1 MKRILY
7 SLILALGFSACAP
20 LLAPPK
26 EGIEGIPGWVRRRDR
41 EERAIANRQIEAA
54 RQRQELRAARAKAEE
69 DRVAAEA
76 AAKQAELEA
85 AFAAGA
91 HAAAEGSAVGE
102 TVVDTAN
109 GSGEGSGSTEVAKS
123 EPVSAGSGEGSGSTE
138 VAQSEPAS
146 PGSGEG
152 SGATEV
158 AKSEPVS
165 AGSGEGSG
173 AAEVAKSEPVKTEA
187 AKSEAAK
194 TEPASAGSGE
204 GSGATEVAKTE
215 PAKTEP
221 AKTEAA
227 KSEAA
232 KSEAAKTE
240 PAKTE
245 PAKTE
250 AAKVE
255 PEPEVAP
262 VAPRR
267 EREVQTL
274 GVVQTLGRAGS
285 YFIPERV
292 SGDVPLLILFHGPGD
307 SGALIA
313 EPFVDQ
319 ARAHGFAILAIDAVN
334 RENGVWAFEV
344 NNAIVHRTKE
354 LQFLAKAM
362 EWMTQARGVTFD
374 KSKTL
379 VAGYSQ
385 GASIAAW
392 VGTNERFV
400 SHFALL
406 HGGFLSDGIG
416 YEVRPVWLST
426 GDTDDFRTPAIHAS
440 TARALSALGLKDLT
454 KRIFHTDTSLSKEEC
469 ESLISWWLGLPD
481 APVEAPAAAPA
492 P

>member
-26 EGIEGIPGWVRRRDR
+26 EGIEGIPSWVRRRDR

-54 RQRQELRAARAKAEE
+54 RQRQELRAARAKAEQE
-69 DRVAAEA
+69 RMAAEA
-76 AAKQAELEA
+76 AAREAELA
-85 AFAAGA
+85 AALAAGE
-91 HAAAEGSAVGE
+91 HAVAEGSAVAE

-109 GSGEGSGSTEVAKS
+109 GSGEGSGAAEIATS
-123 EPVSAGSGEGSGSTE
+123 EPVSS
-138 VAQSEPAS
+138 
-146 PGSGEG
+146 GSGEG

-158 AKSEPVS
+158 ATSEPVS
-165 AGSGEGSG
+165 SGSGEGSG
-173 AAEVAKSEPVKTEA
+173 TTEIATSEP
-187 AKSEAAK
+187 AK
-194 TEPASAGSGE
+194 TEPVSSGSGE
-204 GSGATEVAKTE
+204 GSGTAEVATTEQPATEPTKPE
-215 PAKTEP
+215 PAKPEP
-221 AKTEAA
+221 AKPEVATA
-227 KSEAA
+227 
-232 KSEAAKTE
+232 
-240 PAKTE
+240 
-245 PAKTE
+245 
-250 AAKVE
+250 
-255 PEPEVAP
+255 EPEVVP

-267 EREVQTL
+267 ERDVQPL

-285 YFIPERV
+285 YFIPENLT
-292 SGDVPLLILFHGPGD
+292 GAVPLLILFHGPGD

-319 ARAHGFAILAIDAVN
+319 ARAHGFVILAIDAVN
-334 RENGVWAFEV
+334 KENSVWAFEV

-362 EWMTQARGVTFD
+362 EWMTQTQRVTFD

-400 SHFALL
+400 SHLGLL
-406 HGGFLSDGIG
+406 HGGFLSEGIG

-426 GDTDDFRTPAIHAS
+426 GDKDDFRTPVIHAS
-440 TARALSALGLKDLT
+440 TARALRLLGLKDLT
-454 KRIFHTDTSLSKEEC
+454 SRVFKTDISLSKEEC
-469 ESLISWWLGLPD
+469 ESLIGWWLGLSATD
-481 APVEAPAAAPA
+481 TVAPVEAPAK
-492 P
+492 

>member
-26 EGIEGIPGWVRRRDR
+26 EGIEGVPAWVRRRDR

-69 DRVAAEA
+69 ERLAAEA
-76 AAKQAELEA
+76 ASKQAELA
-85 AFAAGA
+85 AEL
-91 HAAAEGSAVGE
+91 AAAEHAESEGSAVAE

-109 GSGEGSGSTEVAKS
+109 GSGEGSG
-123 EPVSAGSGEGSGSTE
+123 
-138 VAQSEPAS
+138 
-146 PGSGEG
+146 
-152 SGATEV
+152 ATEV
-158 AKSEPVS
+158 ANTEPS
-165 AGSGEGSG
+165 
-173 AAEVAKSEPVKTEA
+173 
-187 AKSEAAK
+187 K
-194 TEPASAGSGE
+194 TEPSK
-204 GSGATEVAKTE
+204 TEVVTA
-215 PAKTEP
+215 
-221 AKTEAA
+221 
-227 KSEAA
+227 
-232 KSEAAKTE
+232 
-240 PAKTE
+240 
-245 PAKTE
+245 
-250 AAKVE
+250 
-255 PEPEVAP
+255 EPEVVP

-267 EREVQTL
+267 ERDVQTL

-285 YFIPERV
+285 YFIPEKL

-319 ARAHGFAILAIDAVN
+319 ARSHGFAILAIDAVN
-334 RENGVWAFEV
+334 KENSVWAFEV
-344 NNAIVHRTKE
+344 NAAIVHRTKE

-362 EWMTQARGVTFD
+362 EWMTQTQGVTFD

-400 SHFALL
+400 SHFGLL

-426 GDTDDFRTPAIHAS
+426 GDTDDFRTPVIHAS
-440 TARALSALGLKDLT
+440 TARALRLLGLKDLT
-454 KRIFHTDTSLSKEEC
+454 SRVFKTDISLSKEEC
-469 ESLISWWLGLPD
+469 ESLISWWLGLPA
-481 APVEAPAAAPA
+481 APVVAPPAAPTK
-492 P
+492 

>member
-26 EGIEGIPGWVRRRDR
+26 EGIEGIPSWVRRRDR

-54 RQRQELRAARAKAEE
+54 RQRQELRAARAKAEQE
-69 DRVAAEA
+69 RTAAEA
-76 AAKQAELEA
+76 AAREAELA
-85 AFAAGA
+85 AALAAGE
-91 HAAAEGSAVGE
+91 HAVAEGSAVAE
-102 TVVDTAN
+102 TVVDMAN
-109 GSGEGSGSTEVAKS
+109 GSGEGSGTTEVAKT
-123 EPVSAGSGEGSGSTE
+123 EPVSSGSGEGSGT
-138 VAQSEPAS
+138 
-146 PGSGEG
+146 
-152 SGATEV
+152 
-158 AKSEPVS
+158 
-165 AGSGEGSG
+165 
-173 AAEVAKSEPVKTEA
+173 
-187 AKSEAAK
+187 
-194 TEPASAGSGE
+194 
-204 GSGATEVAKTE
+204 TEVAKTE

-221 AKTEAA
+221 
-227 KSEAA
+227 S
-232 KSEAAKTE
+232 KTE
-240 PAKTE
+240 PSKTE
-245 PAKTE
+245 V
-250 AAKVE
+250 AKVE
-255 PEPEVAP
+255 PEPELAP

-267 EREVQTL
+267 ERDVQPL

-285 YFIPERV
+285 YFIPENI
-292 SGDVPLLILFHGPGD
+292 SGAVPLLILFHGPGD

-319 ARAHGFAILAIDAVN
+319 ARALGFAILAIDAVN
-334 RENGVWAFEV
+334 RENGVWAFEG

-362 EWMTQARGVTFD
+362 EWMTQTQGVTFD

-400 SHFALL
+400 SHLGLL

-426 GDTDDFRTPAIHAS
+426 GDKDDFRTPVIHAS
-440 TARALSALGLKDLT
+440 TARALRTLGLKDLT
-454 KRIFHTDTSLSKEEC
+454 SRVFKTDISLSKEEC
-469 ESLISWWLGLPD
+469 ESLIGWWLGLSVTD
-481 APVEAPAAAPA
+481 TVAPATAPA
-492 P
+492 K

>member
-26 EGIEGIPGWVRRRDR
+26 EGIEGIPSWVRRRDR

-54 RQRQELRAARAKAEE
+54 RQRQELRAARAKAEQE
-69 DRVAAEA
+69 RMAAEA
-76 AAKQAELEA
+76 AAREAELA
-85 AFAAGA
+85 AALAAGE
-91 HAAAEGSAVGE
+91 HAVAEGSAVAE

-109 GSGEGSGSTEVAKS
+109 GSGEGSGATEIATS
-123 EPVSAGSGEGSGSTE
+123 EPVSSGSGEGSGTTE
-138 VAQSEPAS
+138 VAQTEPS
-146 PGSGEG
+146 KTEPVSSGSGEG
-152 SGATEV
+152 SGTTEV
-158 AKSEPVS
+158 AKTEPAKTEVAKVEPVS
-165 AGSGEGSG
+165 SGSGEGSG
-173 AAEVAKSEPVKTEA
+173 T
-187 AKSEAAK
+187 
-194 TEPASAGSGE
+194 
-204 GSGATEVAKTE
+204 TEVAKTE

-221 AKTEAA
+221 AKTEV
-227 KSEAA
+227 
-232 KSEAAKTE
+232 
-240 PAKTE
+240 
-245 PAKTE
+245 
-250 AAKVE
+250 AKVE
-255 PEPEVAP
+255 PEPELAP

-267 EREVQTL
+267 ERDVQPL

-285 YFIPERV
+285 YFIPENI
-292 SGDVPLLILFHGPGD
+292 SGALPLLILFHGPGD

-334 RENGVWAFEV
+334 KENSVWAFEV

-362 EWMTQARGVTFD
+362 EWMTQAQGVTFD

-400 SHFALL
+400 SHLGLL

-426 GDTDDFRTPAIHAS
+426 GDKDDFRTPVIHAS
-440 TARALSALGLKDLT
+440 TARALRTLGLKDLT
-454 KRIFHTDTSLSKEEC
+454 SRVFKTDISLSKEEC
-469 ESLISWWLGLPD
+469 ESLIGWWLGLSVTD
-481 APVEAPAAAPA
+481 TVAPATAPA
-492 P
+492 K

>member
-26 EGIEGIPGWVRRRDR
+26 EGIEGIPSWVRRRDR

-54 RQRQELRAARAKAEE
+54 RQRQELRAARAKAEQE
-69 DRVAAEA
+69 RMAAEA
-76 AAKQAELEA
+76 AAREAELA
-85 AFAAGA
+85 AALAAGE
-91 HAAAEGSAVGE
+91 HAVAEGSAVAE

-109 GSGEGSGSTEVAKS
+109 GSGEGSGATEVATS
-123 EPVSAGSGEGSGSTE
+123 EPVSS
-138 VAQSEPAS
+138 
-146 PGSGEG
+146 GSGEG

-158 AKSEPVS
+158 ATSEPVS
-165 AGSGEGSG
+165 SGSGEGSG
-173 AAEVAKSEPVKTEA
+173 TTEIATSEP
-187 AKSEAAK
+187 AK
-194 TEPASAGSGE
+194 TEPVSSGSGE
-204 GSGATEVAKTE
+204 GSGTTEIATSE

-221 AKTEAA
+221 VSSGSGEGSGTAEVATTEQPATEPT
-227 KSEAA
+227 KP
-232 KSEAAKTE
+232 E
-240 PAKTE
+240 PAKPE
-245 PAKTE
+245 PAKPEVAT
-250 AAKVE
+250 A
-255 PEPEVAP
+255 EPEVVP

-267 EREVQTL
+267 ERDVQPL

-285 YFIPERV
+285 YFIPENLT
-292 SGDVPLLILFHGPGD
+292 GAVPLLILFHGPGD

-319 ARAHGFAILAIDAVN
+319 ARAHGFVILAIDAVN
-334 RENGVWAFEV
+334 KENSVWAFEV

-362 EWMTQARGVTFD
+362 EWMTQTQRVTFD

-400 SHFALL
+400 SHLGLL
-406 HGGFLSDGIG
+406 HGGFLSEGIG

-426 GDTDDFRTPAIHAS
+426 GDKDDFRTPVIHAS
-440 TARALSALGLKDLT
+440 TARALRLLGLKDLT
-454 KRIFHTDTSLSKEEC
+454 SRVFKTDISLSKEEC
-469 ESLISWWLGLPD
+469 ESLIGWWLGLSATD
-481 APVEAPAAAPA
+481 TVAPVEAPAK
-492 P
+492 

>member
-26 EGIEGIPGWVRRRDR
+26 EGIEGVPAWVRRRDR

-69 DRVAAEA
+69 ERLAAEA
-76 AAKQAELEA
+76 ASKQAELA
-85 AFAAGA
+85 AEL
-91 HAAAEGSAVGE
+91 AAAEHAESEGSAVAE

-109 GSGEGSGSTEVAKS
+109 
-123 EPVSAGSGEGSGSTE
+123 
-138 VAQSEPAS
+138 
-146 PGSGEG
+146 
-152 SGATEV
+152 
-158 AKSEPVS
+158 
-165 AGSGEGSG
+165 
-173 AAEVAKSEPVKTEA
+173 
-187 AKSEAAK
+187 
-194 TEPASAGSGE
+194 GSGE

-221 AKTEAA
+221 VSSGSGEGSGATEV
-227 KSEAA
+227 
-232 KSEAAKTE
+232 AKTE
-240 PAKTE
+240 PSKTE
-245 PAKTE
+245 PASEGSGATEVANTEPSKTE
-250 AAKVE
+250 PSKTEPSKTEPSKTEVVTAK
-255 PEPEVAP
+255 PEVVP

-267 EREVQTL
+267 ERDVQTL

-285 YFIPERV
+285 YFIPEKL
-292 SGDVPLLILFHGPGD
+292 SGEVPLLILFHGPGD

-319 ARAHGFAILAIDAVN
+319 ARSHGFAILAIDAVN
-334 RENGVWAFEV
+334 KENSVWAFEV
-344 NNAIVHRTKE
+344 NAAIVHRTKE

-362 EWMTQARGVTFD
+362 EWMTQTQGVTFD

-400 SHFALL
+400 SHFGLL

-426 GDTDDFRTPAIHAS
+426 GDTDDFRTPVIHAS
-440 TARALSALGLKDLT
+440 TARALRLLGLKDLT
-454 KRIFHTDTSLSKEEC
+454 SRVFKTDISLSKEEC
-469 ESLISWWLGLPD
+469 ESLISWWLGLPA
-481 APVEAPAAAPA
+481 APVVAPPAAPTK
-492 P
+492 

>member
-26 EGIEGIPGWVRRRDR
+26 EGIEGIPSWVRRRDR

-54 RQRQELRAARAKAEE
+54 RQRQELRAARAKAEQE
-69 DRVAAEA
+69 RMAAEA
-76 AAKQAELEA
+76 AAREAELA
-85 AFAAGA
+85 AALAAGE
-91 HAAAEGSAVGE
+91 HAVAEGSAVAE

-109 GSGEGSGSTEVAKS
+109 GSGEGSGAAEIATS
-123 EPVSAGSGEGSGSTE
+123 EPVSS
-138 VAQSEPAS
+138 
-146 PGSGEG
+146 GSGEG

-158 AKSEPVS
+158 ATSEPVS
-165 AGSGEGSG
+165 SGSGEGSG
-173 AAEVAKSEPVKTEA
+173 TTEIATSEP
-187 AKSEAAK
+187 AK
-194 TEPASAGSGE
+194 TEPVSSGSGE
-204 GSGATEVAKTE
+204 GSGTTEIATSE

-221 AKTEAA
+221 VSSGSGEGSGTAEVATTEQPATEPT
-227 KSEAA
+227 KP
-232 KSEAAKTE
+232 E
-240 PAKTE
+240 PAKPE
-245 PAKTE
+245 PAKPEVAT
-250 AAKVE
+250 A
-255 PEPEVAP
+255 EPEVVP

-267 EREVQTL
+267 ERDVQPL

-285 YFIPERV
+285 YFIPENLT
-292 SGDVPLLILFHGPGD
+292 GAVPLLILFHGPGD

-319 ARAHGFAILAIDAVN
+319 ARAHGFVILAIDAVN
-334 RENGVWAFEV
+334 KENSVWAFEV

-354 LQFLAKAM
+354 LQFLARAM
-362 EWMTQARGVTFD
+362 EWMTQTQRVTFD

-400 SHFALL
+400 SHLGLL
-406 HGGFLSDGIG
+406 HGGFLSEGIG

-426 GDTDDFRTPAIHAS
+426 GDKDDFRTPVIHAS
-440 TARALSALGLKDLT
+440 TARALRLLGLKDLT
-454 KRIFHTDTSLSKEEC
+454 SRVFKTDISLSKEEC
-469 ESLISWWLGLPD
+469 ESLIGWWLGLSATD
-481 APVEAPAAAPA
+481 TVAPVEAPAK
-492 P
+492 

>member
-26 EGIEGIPGWVRRRDR
+26 EGIEGVPAWVRRRDR

-69 DRVAAEA
+69 ERLAAEA
-76 AAKQAELEA
+76 ASKQAELA
-85 AFAAGA
+85 AEL
-91 HAAAEGSAVGE
+91 AAAEHAESEGSAVAE

-109 GSGEGSGSTEVAKS
+109 GSGEGSGATEVATS
-123 EPVSAGSGEGSGSTE
+123 EPISSGSGEGSGTTE
-138 VAQSEPAS
+138 VATSEPISSGSGEGSGATEVS
-146 PGSGEG
+146 KTEPAKTEPVSSGSGEG

-158 AKSEPVS
+158 ANTEPS
-165 AGSGEGSG
+165 
-173 AAEVAKSEPVKTEA
+173 
-187 AKSEAAK
+187 K
-194 TEPASAGSGE
+194 TEPS
-204 GSGATEVAKTE
+204 KTE
-215 PAKTEP
+215 PSKTEVVT
-221 AKTEAA
+221 A
-227 KSEAA
+227 
-232 KSEAAKTE
+232 
-240 PAKTE
+240 
-245 PAKTE
+245 
-250 AAKVE
+250 
-255 PEPEVAP
+255 EPEVVP

-267 EREVQTL
+267 ERDVQTL

-285 YFIPERV
+285 YFIPEKL
-292 SGDVPLLILFHGPGD
+292 SGEVPLLILFHGPGD

-319 ARAHGFAILAIDAVN
+319 ARSHGFAILAIDAVN
-334 RENGVWAFEV
+334 KENSVWAFEV
-344 NNAIVHRTKE
+344 NAAIVHRTKE

-362 EWMTQARGVTFD
+362 EWMTQTQGVTFD

-400 SHFALL
+400 SHFGLL

-426 GDTDDFRTPAIHAS
+426 GDTDDFRTPVIHAS
-440 TARALSALGLKDLT
+440 TARALRLLGLKDLT
-454 KRIFHTDTSLSKEEC
+454 SRVFKTDISLSKEEC
-469 ESLISWWLGLPD
+469 ESLISWWLGLPA
-481 APVEAPAAAPA
+481 APVVAPPAAPTK
-492 P
+492 

>member
-26 EGIEGIPGWVRRRDR
+26 EGIEGIPSWVRRRDR

-54 RQRQELRAARAKAEE
+54 RQRQELRAARAKAEQE
-69 DRVAAEA
+69 RTAAEA
-76 AAKQAELEA
+76 TAREAELA
-85 AFAAGA
+85 AALAAGE
-91 HAAAEGSAVGE
+91 HAVAEGSAVAE

-109 GSGEGSGSTEVAKS
+109 GSGEGSGTTEVATR
-123 EPVSAGSGEGSGSTE
+123 EPVSS
-138 VAQSEPAS
+138 
-146 PGSGEG
+146 GSGEG

-158 AKSEPVS
+158 ATTEPAQTEPVS
-165 AGSGEGSG
+165 SGSGEGSG
-173 AAEVAKSEPVKTEA
+173 TTEVAQTEP
-187 AKSEAAK
+187 SK
-194 TEPASAGSGE
+194 TEP
-204 GSGATEVAKTE
+204 
-215 PAKTEP
+215 
-221 AKTEAA
+221 
-227 KSEAA
+227 
-232 KSEAAKTE
+232 
-240 PAKTE
+240 
-245 PAKTE
+245 
-250 AAKVE
+250 AKVE
-255 PEPEVAP
+255 PEPELAP
-262 VAPRR
+262 VARWR
-267 EREVQTL
+267 ERDVQPL

-285 YFIPERV
+285 YFIPENI
-292 SGDVPLLILFHGPGD
+292 SGAVPLLILFHGPGD

-334 RENGVWAFEV
+334 KENSVWAFEV

-362 EWMTQARGVTFD
+362 EWMTQAQGVTFD

-400 SHFALL
+400 SHLGLL

-426 GDTDDFRTPAIHAS
+426 GDKDDFRTPVIHAS
-440 TARALSALGLKDLT
+440 TARALRTLGLKDLT
-454 KRIFHTDTSLSKEEC
+454 SRVFKTDISLSKEEC
-469 ESLISWWLGLPD
+469 ESLIGWWLGLSVTD
-481 APVEAPAAAPA
+481 TVAPATAPA
-492 P
+492 K

>member
-26 EGIEGIPGWVRRRDR
+26 EGIEGVPAWVRRRDR

-69 DRVAAEA
+69 ERLAAEA
-76 AAKQAELEA
+76 ASKQAELA
-85 AFAAGA
+85 AEL
-91 HAAAEGSAVGE
+91 AAAEHAESEGSAVAE

-109 GSGEGSGSTEVAKS
+109 GSGEGSGATEVATS
-123 EPVSAGSGEGSGSTE
+123 EPISSGSGEGSGATE
-138 VAQSEPAS
+138 VSKTEPAKTEPVS
-146 PGSGEG
+146 SGSGEG

-158 AKSEPVS
+158 ANTEPS
-165 AGSGEGSG
+165 
-173 AAEVAKSEPVKTEA
+173 
-187 AKSEAAK
+187 K
-194 TEPASAGSGE
+194 TEPS
-204 GSGATEVAKTE
+204 KTE
-215 PAKTEP
+215 PSKTEP
-221 AKTEAA
+221 
-227 KSEAA
+227 S
-232 KSEAAKTE
+232 KTE
-240 PAKTE
+240 PSKTE
-245 PAKTE
+245 PSKTE
-250 AAKVE
+250 VVTA
-255 PEPEVAP
+255 EPEVVP

-267 EREVQTL
+267 ERDVQTL

-285 YFIPERV
+285 YFIPEKL

-319 ARAHGFAILAIDAVN
+319 ARSHGFAILAIDAVN
-334 RENGVWAFEV
+334 KENSVWAFEV
-344 NNAIVHRTKE
+344 NAAIVHRTKE

-362 EWMTQARGVTFD
+362 EWMTQTQGVTFD

-400 SHFALL
+400 SHFGLL

-426 GDTDDFRTPAIHAS
+426 GDTDDFRTPVIHAS
-440 TARALSALGLKDLT
+440 TARALRLLGLKDLT
-454 KRIFHTDTSLSKEEC
+454 SRVFKTDISLSKEEC
-469 ESLISWWLGLPD
+469 ESLISWWLGLPA
-481 APVEAPAAAPA
+481 APVVAPPAAPTK
-492 P
+492 

>member
-26 EGIEGIPGWVRRRDR
+26 EGIEGVPAWVRRRDR

-69 DRVAAEA
+69 ERLAAEA
-76 AAKQAELEA
+76 ASKQAELA
-85 AFAAGA
+85 AEL
-91 HAAAEGSAVGE
+91 AAAEHAESEGSAVAE

-109 GSGEGSGSTEVAKS
+109 GSGEGSGTTEVATS
-123 EPVSAGSGEGSGSTE
+123 EPISSGSGEGSGATE
-138 VAQSEPAS
+138 VSKTEPAKTEPVS
-146 PGSGEG
+146 SGSGEG

-158 AKSEPVS
+158 ANTEPS
-165 AGSGEGSG
+165 
-173 AAEVAKSEPVKTEA
+173 
-187 AKSEAAK
+187 K
-194 TEPASAGSGE
+194 TEPSK
-204 GSGATEVAKTE
+204 TEVVTA
-215 PAKTEP
+215 
-221 AKTEAA
+221 
-227 KSEAA
+227 
-232 KSEAAKTE
+232 
-240 PAKTE
+240 
-245 PAKTE
+245 
-250 AAKVE
+250 
-255 PEPEVAP
+255 EPEVVP

-267 EREVQTL
+267 ERDVQTL

-285 YFIPERV
+285 YFIPEKL

-319 ARAHGFAILAIDAVN
+319 ARSHGFAILAIDAVN
-334 RENGVWAFEV
+334 KENSVWAFEV
-344 NNAIVHRTKE
+344 NAAIVHRTKE

-362 EWMTQARGVTFD
+362 EWMTQTQGVTFD

-400 SHFALL
+400 SHFGLL

-426 GDTDDFRTPAIHAS
+426 GDTDDFRTPVIHAS
-440 TARALSALGLKDLT
+440 TARALRLLGLKDLT
-454 KRIFHTDTSLSKEEC
+454 SRVFKTDISLSKEEC
-469 ESLISWWLGLPD
+469 ESLISWWLGLPA
-481 APVEAPAAAPA
+481 APVVAPPAAPTK
-492 P
+492 

>member
-26 EGIEGIPGWVRRRDR
+26 EGIEGVPAWVRRRDR

-69 DRVAAEA
+69 ERIAAEA
-76 AAKQAELEA
+76 AAKQAELA
-85 AFAAGA
+85 AEL
-91 HAAAEGSAVGE
+91 AAAEHAESEGSAVAE
-102 TVVDTAN
+102 TVVDKAN
-109 GSGEGSGSTEVAKS
+109 
-123 EPVSAGSGEGSGSTE
+123 
-138 VAQSEPAS
+138 
-146 PGSGEG
+146 GSGEG

-158 AKSEPVS
+158 ATSEPISSGSGEGSGSSEVATS
-165 AGSGEGSG
+165 EPISSGSGEGSG
-173 AAEVAKSEPVKTEA
+173 ATEVATSEPI
-187 AKSEAAK
+187 S
-194 TEPASAGSGE
+194 SGSGE

-221 AKTEAA
+221 SKTEPS
-227 KSEAA
+227 KTEPS
-232 KSEAAKTE
+232 KTE

-245 PAKTE
+245 PVKTEPAKTE
-250 AAKVE
+250 PVKTEVAKAE
-255 PEPEVAP
+255 PEPELAP

-267 EREVQTL
+267 ELDVQPL
-274 GVVQTLGRAGS
+274 GVVQTLGRSGS
-285 YFIPERV
+285 YFIPEKL
-292 SGDVPLLILFHGPGD
+292 SGEVPLLILFHGPGD

-334 RENGVWAFEV
+334 RENSVWAFEV

-362 EWMTQARGVTFD
+362 EWMTQTQGVTFD

-400 SHFALL
+400 SHFGLL

-426 GDTDDFRTPAIHAS
+426 GDTDDFRTPVIHAS
-440 TARALSALGLKDLT
+440 TARALRLLGLKDLT
-454 KRIFHTDTSLSKEEC
+454 SRVFKTDISLNKEEC
-469 ESLISWWLGLPD
+469 ESLISWWLGLPA
-481 APVEAPAAAPA
+481 APVVAPPAAPA
-492 P
+492 K

>member
-26 EGIEGIPGWVRRRDR
+26 EGIEGIPSWVRRRDR

-54 RQRQELRAARAKAEE
+54 RQRQELRAARAKAEQE
-69 DRVAAEA
+69 RTAAEA
-76 AAKQAELEA
+76 AAREAELA
-85 AFAAGA
+85 AALAAGE
-91 HAAAEGSAVGE
+91 HAVAEGSAVAE

-109 GSGEGSGSTEVAKS
+109 GSGEGSGTTEVATS
-123 EPVSAGSGEGSGSTE
+123 EPVSSGSGEGSGTTE
-138 VAQSEPAS
+138 VAKTEPAKTEPVS
-146 PGSGEG
+146 SGSGEG
-152 SGATEV
+152 SGTTEV
-158 AKSEPVS
+158 ATTEPAKTEPVS
-165 AGSGEGSG
+165 SGSGEGSG
-173 AAEVAKSEPVKTEA
+173 T
-187 AKSEAAK
+187 
-194 TEPASAGSGE
+194 
-204 GSGATEVAKTE
+204 TEVAKTE

-221 AKTEAA
+221 AKTE
-227 KSEAA
+227 
-232 KSEAAKTE
+232 
-240 PAKTE
+240 P
-245 PAKTE
+245 
-250 AAKVE
+250 AKVE
-255 PEPEVAP
+255 PEPELAP

-267 EREVQTL
+267 ERDVQPL

-285 YFIPERV
+285 YFIPENI
-292 SGDVPLLILFHGPGD
+292 SGAVPLLILFHGPGD

-334 RENGVWAFEV
+334 RENSVWAFEV

-362 EWMTQARGVTFD
+362 EWMTQTQGVTFD
-374 KSKTL
+374 KTKTL

-400 SHFALL
+400 SHLGLL

-426 GDTDDFRTPAIHAS
+426 GDKDDFRTPVIHAS
-440 TARALSALGLKDLT
+440 TARALRTLGLKDLT
-454 KRIFHTDTSLSKEEC
+454 SRVFKTDISLSKEEC
-469 ESLISWWLGLPD
+469 ESLIGWWLGLSVTD
-481 APVEAPAAAPA
+481 TVAPATAPA
-492 P
+492 K

>member
-26 EGIEGIPGWVRRRDR
+26 EGIEGIPSWVRRRDR

-54 RQRQELRAARAKAEE
+54 RQRQELRAARAKAEQE
-69 DRVAAEA
+69 RMAAEA
-76 AAKQAELEA
+76 AAREAELA
-85 AFAAGA
+85 AALAAGE
-91 HAAAEGSAVGE
+91 HAVAEGSAVAE

-109 GSGEGSGSTEVAKS
+109 GSGEGSGATEVATS
-123 EPVSAGSGEGSGSTE
+123 EPVSS
-138 VAQSEPAS
+138 
-146 PGSGEG
+146 GSGEG

-158 AKSEPVS
+158 ATSEPVS
-165 AGSGEGSG
+165 SGSGEGSG
-173 AAEVAKSEPVKTEA
+173 TTEIATSEP
-187 AKSEAAK
+187 AK
-194 TEPASAGSGE
+194 TEPVSSGSGE
-204 GSGATEVAKTE
+204 GSGTAEVATTEQPATEPTKPE
-215 PAKTEP
+215 PAKPEP
-221 AKTEAA
+221 AKPEVATA
-227 KSEAA
+227 
-232 KSEAAKTE
+232 
-240 PAKTE
+240 
-245 PAKTE
+245 
-250 AAKVE
+250 
-255 PEPEVAP
+255 EPEVVP

-267 EREVQTL
+267 ERDVQPL

-285 YFIPERV
+285 YFIPENLT
-292 SGDVPLLILFHGPGD
+292 GAVPLLILFHGPGD

-319 ARAHGFAILAIDAVN
+319 ARAHGFVILAIDAVN
-334 RENGVWAFEV
+334 KENSVWAFEV

-362 EWMTQARGVTFD
+362 EWMTQTQRVTFD

-400 SHFALL
+400 SHLGLL
-406 HGGFLSDGIG
+406 HGGFLSEGIG

-426 GDTDDFRTPAIHAS
+426 GDKDDFRTPVIHAS
-440 TARALSALGLKDLT
+440 TARALRLLGLKDLT
-454 KRIFHTDTSLSKEEC
+454 SRVFKTDISLSKEEC
-469 ESLISWWLGLPD
+469 ESLIGWWLGLSATD
-481 APVEAPAAAPA
+481 TVAPVEAPAK
-492 P
+492 

>member
-26 EGIEGIPGWVRRRDR
+26 EGIEGVPAWVRRRDR

-69 DRVAAEA
+69 ERLAAEA
-76 AAKQAELEA
+76 ASKQAELA
-85 AFAAGA
+85 AEL
-91 HAAAEGSAVGE
+91 AAAEHAESEGSAVAE

-109 GSGEGSGSTEVAKS
+109 GSGEGSGATEVATS
-123 EPVSAGSGEGSGSTE
+123 EPISSGSGEGSGTTE
-138 VAQSEPAS
+138 VATSEPVS
-146 PGSGEG
+146 SGSGEG
-152 SGATEV
+152 SGTTEV
-158 AKSEPVS
+158 ATSEPIS
-165 AGSGEGSG
+165 SGSG
-173 AAEVAKSEPVKTEA
+173 T
-187 AKSEAAK
+187 
-194 TEPASAGSGE
+194 
-204 GSGATEVAKTE
+204 TEVAKTE

-221 AKTEAA
+221 ASEGSGATEVANTEP
-227 KSEAA
+227 S
-232 KSEAAKTE
+232 KTE
-240 PAKTE
+240 PSKTE
-245 PAKTE
+245 PSKTE
-250 AAKVE
+250 PSKTEVVTA
-255 PEPEVAP
+255 EPEVVP

-267 EREVQTL
+267 ERDVQTL

-285 YFIPERV
+285 YFIPEKL

-319 ARAHGFAILAIDAVN
+319 ARSHGFAILAIDAVN
-334 RENGVWAFEV
+334 KENSVWAFEV
-344 NNAIVHRTKE
+344 NAAIVHRTKE

-362 EWMTQARGVTFD
+362 EWMTQTQGVTFD

-400 SHFALL
+400 SHFGLL

-426 GDTDDFRTPAIHAS
+426 GDTDDFRTPVIHAS
-440 TARALSALGLKDLT
+440 TARALRLLGLKDLT
-454 KRIFHTDTSLSKEEC
+454 SRVFKTDISLSKEEC
-469 ESLISWWLGLPD
+469 ESLISWWLGLPA
-481 APVEAPAAAPA
+481 APVVAPPAAPA
-492 P
+492 K

>member
-26 EGIEGIPGWVRRRDR
+26 EGIEGVPAWVRRRDR

-69 DRVAAEA
+69 ERLAAEA
-76 AAKQAELEA
+76 ASKQAELA
-85 AFAAGA
+85 AEL
-91 HAAAEGSAVGE
+91 AAAEHAESEGSAVAE

-109 GSGEGSGSTEVAKS
+109 GSGEGSGATEVATS
-123 EPVSAGSGEGSGSTE
+123 EPISSGSGEGSGTTE
-138 VAQSEPAS
+138 VA
-146 PGSGEG
+146 
-152 SGATEV
+152 T
-158 AKSEPVS
+158 
-165 AGSGEGSG
+165 
-173 AAEVAKSEPVKTEA
+173 
-187 AKSEAAK
+187 
-194 TEPASAGSGE
+194 TEP
-204 GSGATEVAKTE
+204 AKTE

-221 AKTEAA
+221 AKTEPA
-227 KSEAA
+227 KTEPS
-232 KSEAAKTE
+232 KTE

-245 PAKTE
+245 P
-250 AAKVE
+250 E
-255 PEPEVAP
+255 PELAP

-267 EREVQTL
+267 ERDVQTL

-285 YFIPERV
+285 YFIPEKL
-292 SGDVPLLILFHGPGD
+292 SGEVPLLILFHGPGD

-319 ARAHGFAILAIDAVN
+319 ARSHGFAILAIDAVN
-334 RENGVWAFEV
+334 KENSVWAFEV
-344 NNAIVHRTKE
+344 NAAIVHRTKE

-362 EWMTQARGVTFD
+362 EWMTQTQGVTFD

-400 SHFALL
+400 SHFGLL

-426 GDTDDFRTPAIHAS
+426 GDTDDFRTPVIHAS
-440 TARALSALGLKDLT
+440 TARALRLLGLKDLT
-454 KRIFHTDTSLSKEEC
+454 SRVFKTDISLSKEEC
-469 ESLISWWLGLPD
+469 ESLISWWLGLPA
-481 APVEAPAAAPA
+481 APVVAPPAAPTK
-492 P
+492 

>member
-26 EGIEGIPGWVRRRDR
+26 EGIEGIPSWVRRRDR

-54 RQRQELRAARAKAEE
+54 RQRQELRAARAKAEQE
-69 DRVAAEA
+69 RMAAEA
-76 AAKQAELEA
+76 AAREAELA
-85 AFAAGA
+85 AALAAGE
-91 HAAAEGSAVGE
+91 HAVAEGSAVAE

-109 GSGEGSGSTEVAKS
+109 GSGEGSGANEVATS
-123 EPVSAGSGEGSGSTE
+123 EPVSSGSGEGSGAAEIAT
-138 VAQSEPAS
+138 SEPVS
-146 PGSGEG
+146 SGSGEG

-158 AKSEPVS
+158 ATS
-165 AGSGEGSG
+165 
-173 AAEVAKSEPVKTEA
+173 
-187 AKSEAAK
+187 
-194 TEPASAGSGE
+194 
-204 GSGATEVAKTE
+204 E

-221 AKTEAA
+221 AKTEPVSSGSGEGSGTAEVA
-227 KSEAA
+227 TTEQPATEPTKP
-232 KSEAAKTE
+232 E
-240 PAKTE
+240 PAKPE
-245 PAKTE
+245 PAKPEVAT
-250 AAKVE
+250 A
-255 PEPEVAP
+255 EPEVVP

-267 EREVQTL
+267 ERDVQPL

-285 YFIPERV
+285 YFIPENLT
-292 SGDVPLLILFHGPGD
+292 GAVPLLILFHGPGD

-319 ARAHGFAILAIDAVN
+319 ARAHGFVILAIDAVN
-334 RENGVWAFEV
+334 KENSVWAFEV

-362 EWMTQARGVTFD
+362 EWMTQTQRVTFD

-400 SHFALL
+400 SHLGLL
-406 HGGFLSDGIG
+406 HGGFLSEGIG

-426 GDTDDFRTPAIHAS
+426 GDKDDFRTPVIHAS
-440 TARALSALGLKDLT
+440 TARALRLLGLKDLT
-454 KRIFHTDTSLSKEEC
+454 SRVFKTDISLSKEEC
-469 ESLISWWLGLPD
+469 ESLIGWWLGLSATD
-481 APVEAPAAAPA
+481 TVAPVEAPAK
-492 P
+492 

>member
-26 EGIEGIPGWVRRRDR
+26 EGIDGIPSWVRRRDREERAIANRQIEAARQRQELRAIPSWVRRRDR

-54 RQRQELRAARAKAEE
+54 RQRQELRAARAKAEQE
-69 DRVAAEA
+69 RTAAEA
-76 AAKQAELEA
+76 AAREAELA
-85 AFAAGA
+85 AALAAGE
-91 HAAAEGSAVGE
+91 HAVAEGSAVAE

-109 GSGEGSGSTEVAKS
+109 GSGEGSGTTEVATS
-123 EPVSAGSGEGSGSTE
+123 EPVSSGSGEGSGTTE
-138 VAQSEPAS
+138 VATTEPAKTEPVS
-146 PGSGEG
+146 SGSGEG
-152 SGATEV
+152 SGT
-158 AKSEPVS
+158 
-165 AGSGEGSG
+165 
-173 AAEVAKSEPVKTEA
+173 
-187 AKSEAAK
+187 
-194 TEPASAGSGE
+194 
-204 GSGATEVAKTE
+204 TEVAKTE

-221 AKTEAA
+221 AKTE
-227 KSEAA
+227 
-232 KSEAAKTE
+232 
-240 PAKTE
+240 P
-245 PAKTE
+245 
-250 AAKVE
+250 AKVE
-255 PEPEVAP
+255 PEPELAP

-267 EREVQTL
+267 ERDVQPL

-285 YFIPERV
+285 YFIPENI
-292 SGDVPLLILFHGPGD
+292 SGAVPLLILFHGPGD

-334 RENGVWAFEV
+334 RENSVWAFEV

-362 EWMTQARGVTFD
+362 EWMTQTQGVTFD
-374 KSKTL
+374 KTKTL

-400 SHFALL
+400 SHLGLL

-426 GDTDDFRTPAIHAS
+426 GDKDDFRTPVIHAS
-440 TARALSALGLKDLT
+440 TARALRTLGLKDLT
-454 KRIFHTDTSLSKEEC
+454 SRVFKTDISLSKEEC
-469 ESLISWWLGLPD
+469 ESLIGWWLGLSVTD
-481 APVEAPAAAPA
+481 TVAPATAPA
-492 P
+492 K

>member
-26 EGIEGIPGWVRRRDR
+26 EGIEGVPAWVRRRDR

-69 DRVAAEA
+69 ERIAAEA
-76 AAKQAELEA
+76 AAKQAELA
-85 AFAAGA
+85 AEL
-91 HAAAEGSAVGE
+91 AAAEHAESEGSAVAE
-102 TVVDTAN
+102 TVVDKAN
-109 GSGEGSGSTEVAKS
+109 
-123 EPVSAGSGEGSGSTE
+123 
-138 VAQSEPAS
+138 
-146 PGSGEG
+146 GSGEG

-158 AKSEPVS
+158 ATSEPISSGSGEGSGSSEVATS
-165 AGSGEGSG
+165 EPISSGSGEGSG
-173 AAEVAKSEPVKTEA
+173 ATEVATSEPISSGSGATEVA
-187 AKSEAAK
+187 TSE
-194 TEPASAGSGE
+194 PISSGSGE

-221 AKTEAA
+221 SKTEPS
-227 KSEAA
+227 KTEPS
-232 KSEAAKTE
+232 KTE

-245 PAKTE
+245 PVKTEPAKTE
-250 AAKVE
+250 PVKTEVAKAE
-255 PEPEVAP
+255 PEPELAP

-267 EREVQTL
+267 ELDVQPL
-274 GVVQTLGRAGS
+274 GVVQTLGRSGS
-285 YFIPERV
+285 YFIPEKL
-292 SGDVPLLILFHGPGD
+292 SGEVPLLILFHGPGD

-334 RENGVWAFEV
+334 RENSVWAFEV

-362 EWMTQARGVTFD
+362 EWMTQTQGVTFD
-374 KSKTL
+374 NSKTL

-400 SHFALL
+400 SHFGLL

-426 GDTDDFRTPAIHAS
+426 GDTDDFRTPVIHAS
-440 TARALSALGLKDLT
+440 TARALRLLGLKDLT
-454 KRIFHTDTSLSKEEC
+454 SRVFKTDISLNKEEC
-469 ESLISWWLGLPD
+469 ESLISWWLGLPA
-481 APVEAPAAAPA
+481 APVVAPPAAPA
-492 P
+492 K

>member
-7 SLILALGFSACAP
+7 SLILAVGFSACAP

-26 EGIEGIPGWVRRRDR
+26 EGIEGVPAWVRRRDR

-69 DRVAAEA
+69 ERIAAEA
-76 AAKQAELEA
+76 AAKQAELA
-85 AFAAGA
+85 AEL
-91 HAAAEGSAVGE
+91 AAAEHAESEGSAVAE
-102 TVVDTAN
+102 TVVDKAN
-109 GSGEGSGSTEVAKS
+109 
-123 EPVSAGSGEGSGSTE
+123 
-138 VAQSEPAS
+138 
-146 PGSGEG
+146 GSGEG

-158 AKSEPVS
+158 ATSEPIS
-165 AGSGEGSG
+165 SGSGEGSG
-173 AAEVAKSEPVKTEA
+173 SSEVATSEPI
-187 AKSEAAK
+187 S
-194 TEPASAGSGE
+194 SGSGE
-204 GSGATEVAKTE
+204 GSGTPEVAVTEPPKSEPAKPEPISSGSGEGSGTTEVAVTEPSKPEPISSGSGEGSGTTAVFAIEQPATE

-221 AKTEAA
+221 AKTEVATA
-227 KSEAA
+227 
-232 KSEAAKTE
+232 
-240 PAKTE
+240 
-245 PAKTE
+245 
-250 AAKVE
+250 
-255 PEPEVAP
+255 EPEVVP

-267 EREVQTL
+267 ERDVQPL

-285 YFIPERV
+285 YFIPEKL

-334 RENGVWAFEV
+334 KENSVWAFEV
-344 NNAIVHRTKE
+344 NAAIVHRTKE

-362 EWMTQARGVTFD
+362 EWMTQTQGVTFD
-374 KSKTL
+374 NSKTL

-400 SHFALL
+400 SHFGLL

-426 GDTDDFRTPAIHAS
+426 GDTDDFRTPVIHAS
-440 TARALSALGLKDLT
+440 TARALRLLGLKDLT
-454 KRIFHTDTSLSKEEC
+454 SRVFKTDISLNKEEC
-469 ESLISWWLGLPD
+469 ESLISWWLGLPA
-481 APVEAPAAAPA
+481 APVVAPPAAPA
-492 P
+492 K

>member
-26 EGIEGIPGWVRRRDR
+26 EGIEGVPAWVRRRDR

-69 DRVAAEA
+69 ERLAAEA
-76 AAKQAELEA
+76 ASKQAELA
-85 AFAAGA
+85 AEL
-91 HAAAEGSAVGE
+91 AAAEHAESEGSAVAE

-109 GSGEGSGSTEVAKS
+109 GSGEGSG
-123 EPVSAGSGEGSGSTE
+123 
-138 VAQSEPAS
+138 
-146 PGSGEG
+146 
-152 SGATEV
+152 ATEV
-158 AKSEPVS
+158 ATSEPIS
-165 AGSGEGSG
+165 S
-173 AAEVAKSEPVKTEA
+173 
-187 AKSEAAK
+187 
-194 TEPASAGSGE
+194 GSGE

-221 AKTEAA
+221 VSSGSGEGSGATEVANTEP
-227 KSEAA
+227 S
-232 KSEAAKTE
+232 KTE
-240 PAKTE
+240 PSKTE
-245 PAKTE
+245 PSKTE
-250 AAKVE
+250 PSKTEVVTA
-255 PEPEVAP
+255 EPEVVP

-267 EREVQTL
+267 ERDVQTL

-285 YFIPERV
+285 YFIPEKL
-292 SGDVPLLILFHGPGD
+292 SGEVPLLILFHGPGD

-319 ARAHGFAILAIDAVN
+319 ARSHGFAILAIDAVN
-334 RENGVWAFEV
+334 KENSVWAFEV
-344 NNAIVHRTKE
+344 NAAIVHRTKE

-362 EWMTQARGVTFD
+362 EWMTQTQGVTFD

-400 SHFALL
+400 SHFGLL

-426 GDTDDFRTPAIHAS
+426 GDTDDFRTPVIHAS
-440 TARALSALGLKDLT
+440 TARALRLLGLKDLT
-454 KRIFHTDTSLSKEEC
+454 SRVFKTDISLSKEEC
-469 ESLISWWLGLPD
+469 ESLISWWLGLPA
-481 APVEAPAAAPA
+481 APVVAPPAAPTK
-492 P
+492 

>member
-204 GSGATEVAKTE
+204 GSGATEV
-215 PAKTEP
+215 
-221 AKTEAA
+221 
-227 KSEAA
+227 
-232 KSEAAKTE
+232 AKTE

>member
-26 EGIEGIPGWVRRRDR
+26 EGIEGIPSWVRRRDR
-41 EERAIANRQIEAA
+41 EERAIANSQIEAA
-54 RQRQELRAARAKAEE
+54 RQRQELRAARAKAEQE
-69 DRVAAEA
+69 RTAAEA
-76 AAKQAELEA
+76 TAREAELA
-85 AFAAGA
+85 AALAAGE
-91 HAAAEGSAVGE
+91 HAVAEGSAVAE

-109 GSGEGSGSTEVAKS
+109 GSGEGSGTTEVATR
-123 EPVSAGSGEGSGSTE
+123 EPVSS
-138 VAQSEPAS
+138 
-146 PGSGEG
+146 GSGEG

-158 AKSEPVS
+158 ATTEPAQTEPVS
-165 AGSGEGSG
+165 SGSGEGSG
-173 AAEVAKSEPVKTEA
+173 TTEVAQTEP
-187 AKSEAAK
+187 SK
-194 TEPASAGSGE
+194 TEP
-204 GSGATEVAKTE
+204 
-215 PAKTEP
+215 
-221 AKTEAA
+221 
-227 KSEAA
+227 
-232 KSEAAKTE
+232 
-240 PAKTE
+240 
-245 PAKTE
+245 
-250 AAKVE
+250 AKVE
-255 PEPEVAP
+255 PEPELAP
-262 VAPRR
+262 VARWR
-267 EREVQTL
+267 ERDVQPL

-285 YFIPERV
+285 YFIPENI
-292 SGDVPLLILFHGPGD
+292 SGAVPLLILFHGPGD

-334 RENGVWAFEV
+334 KENSVWAFEV

-362 EWMTQARGVTFD
+362 EWMTQAQGVTFD

-400 SHFALL
+400 SHLGLL

-426 GDTDDFRTPAIHAS
+426 GDKDDFRTPVIHAS
-440 TARALSALGLKDLT
+440 TARALRTLGLKDLT
-454 KRIFHTDTSLSKEEC
+454 SRVFKTDISLSKEEC
-469 ESLISWWLGLPD
+469 ESLIGWWLGLSVTD
-481 APVEAPAAAPA
+481 TVAPATAPA
-492 P
+492 K

>member
-26 EGIEGIPGWVRRRDR
+26 EGIEGVPAWVRRRDR

-69 DRVAAEA
+69 ERLAAEA
-76 AAKQAELEA
+76 ASKQAELA
-85 AFAAGA
+85 AEL
-91 HAAAEGSAVGE
+91 AAAEHAESEGSAVAE

-109 GSGEGSGSTEVAKS
+109 GSGEGSGATEVATS
-123 EPVSAGSGEGSGSTE
+123 EPISSGSGEGSGTTE
-138 VAQSEPAS
+138 VASSEPVSSGSGEGSGTAEVATS
-146 PGSGEG
+146 EPISSGSGEGSGTTEVATSEPISSGSGEG

-158 AKSEPVS
+158 AKTEPSKTEPVS
-165 AGSGEGSG
+165 
-173 AAEVAKSEPVKTEA
+173 
-187 AKSEAAK
+187 
-194 TEPASAGSGE
+194 E

-221 AKTEAA
+221 AKTE
-227 KSEAA
+227 
-232 KSEAAKTE
+232 

-245 PAKTE
+245 VVTA
-250 AAKVE
+250 
-255 PEPEVAP
+255 EPEVVP

-267 EREVQTL
+267 ERDVQTL

-285 YFIPERV
+285 YFIPEKL
-292 SGDVPLLILFHGPGD
+292 SGEVPLLILFHGPGD

-319 ARAHGFAILAIDAVN
+319 ARSHGFAILAIDAVN
-334 RENGVWAFEV
+334 KENSVWAFEV
-344 NNAIVHRTKE
+344 NAAIVHRTKE

-362 EWMTQARGVTFD
+362 EWMTQTQGVTFD

-400 SHFALL
+400 SHFGLL

-426 GDTDDFRTPAIHAS
+426 GDTDDFRTPVIHAS
-440 TARALSALGLKDLT
+440 TARALRLLGLKDLT
-454 KRIFHTDTSLSKEEC
+454 SRVFTTDTSLSKEEC
-469 ESLISWWLGLPD
+469 ESLIGWWLGLPA
-481 APVEAPAAAPA
+481 APVVAPPAAPA
-492 P
+492 K

>member
-26 EGIEGIPGWVRRRDR
+26 EGIEGVPAWVRRRDR

-69 DRVAAEA
+69 ERIAAEA
-76 AAKQAELEA
+76 AAKQAELA
-85 AFAAGA
+85 AEL
-91 HAAAEGSAVGE
+91 AAAEHAESEGSAVAE
-102 TVVDTAN
+102 TVVDKAN
-109 GSGEGSGSTEVAKS
+109 
-123 EPVSAGSGEGSGSTE
+123 
-138 VAQSEPAS
+138 
-146 PGSGEG
+146 GSGEG

-158 AKSEPVS
+158 ATSEPIS
-165 AGSGEGSG
+165 SGSGEGSG
-173 AAEVAKSEPVKTEA
+173 SSEVATSEPI
-187 AKSEAAK
+187 S
-194 TEPASAGSGE
+194 SGSGE
-204 GSGATEVAKTE
+204 GSGATEVANTEPSKTEPSKTEPSKTEPSKTEPSKTE

-221 AKTEAA
+221 VKTEVA
-227 KSEAA
+227 KA
-232 KSEAAKTE
+232 
-240 PAKTE
+240 
-245 PAKTE
+245 
-250 AAKVE
+250 E
-255 PEPEVAP
+255 PEPELAP

-267 EREVQTL
+267 ELDVQPL
-274 GVVQTLGRAGS
+274 GVVQTLGRSGS
-285 YFIPERV
+285 YFIPEKL
-292 SGDVPLLILFHGPGD
+292 SGEVPLLILFHGPGD

-334 RENGVWAFEV
+334 KENSVWAFEV
-344 NNAIVHRTKE
+344 NAAIVHRTKE

-362 EWMTQARGVTFD
+362 EWMTQTQGVTFD
-374 KSKTL
+374 NSKTL

-400 SHFALL
+400 SHFGLL

-426 GDTDDFRTPAIHAS
+426 GDTDDFRTPVIHAS
-440 TARALSALGLKDLT
+440 TARALRLLGLKDLT
-454 KRIFHTDTSLSKEEC
+454 SRVFKTDISLNKEEC
-469 ESLISWWLGLPD
+469 ESLISWWLGLPA
-481 APVEAPAAAPA
+481 APVVAPPAAPA
-492 P
+492 K